1 MIRFLRKIF
10 LGGPVRGVVSW
21 GDASDGWRHTI
32 AFRARSVRAGLLI
45 GVSVAIAILA
55 GCSSNK
61 PAGYKP
67 VYRGA
72 KIVDVSD
79 IEFDDGDTFFIK
91 GKPIRLLGVDT
102 PEIAHPKLGIH
113 VGQPFGDAAA
123 ESTKVWLIDAQ
134 LIEYVPDG
142 KDRYNRQLAHIFI
155 DGDLLACR
163 LIRNRLAYETVS
175 HYGDS
180 GFPDLAQQILDVSRA
195 TPKPEFEQP
204 YKWKR
209 KQREKKK
216 KSG

>member
-1 MIRFLRKIF
+1 MIRFLRNQIF
-10 LGGPVRGVVSW
+10 GGPSTAALLVGPAVVL
-21 GDASDGWRHTI
+21 GIFTLNI
-32 AFRARSVRAGLLI
+32 LTLI
-45 GVSVAIAILA
+45 NLT

-67 VYRGA
+67 SYRGA
-72 KIVDVSD
+72 KIIDVSD

-91 GKPIRLLGVDT
+91 DKPIRVLGVDT
-102 PEIAHPKLGIH
+102 PEIAHPGLGILE
-113 VGQPFGDAAA
+113 GQPFGDAAA
-123 ESTKVWLIDAQ
+123 ESTRVWLIDAQ

-142 KDRYNRQLAHIFI
+142 MDRYNRRLAHIFI

-180 GFPDLAQQILDVSRA
+180 GFPDLAQQILDTSRA
-195 TPKPEFEQP
+195 TSKPEFEQP

-216 KSG
+216 KEAGQH